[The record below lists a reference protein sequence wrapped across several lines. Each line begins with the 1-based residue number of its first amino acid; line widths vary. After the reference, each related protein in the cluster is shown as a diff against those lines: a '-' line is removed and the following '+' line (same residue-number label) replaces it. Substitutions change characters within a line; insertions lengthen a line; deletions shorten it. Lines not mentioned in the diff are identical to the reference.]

1 VAGHF
6 IHWAITA
13 HVIAYN
19 LGHLFQIDM
28 EAGNSS
34 TNNEAICLELLGVL
48 RRCFMQQADVRLRLY
63 GGELFVIIIIIIMK
77 FSRC

>member
-1 VAGHF
+1 MALHF
-6 IHWAITA
+6 IHWATTA

-19 LGHLFQIDM
+19 LEHLFQIGL
-28 EAGNSS
+28 ETGNSN

-63 GGELFVIIIIIIMK
+63 EGELSHHHHV
-77 FSRC
+77 